1 MKWPWVSR
9 ARLAEVEAALAHQRQ
24 AFLDTLSLAQAIKD
38 GCVREAATATARADG
53 AEKRCDA
60 LLEKYH
66 ALKLMGAEAPAPR
79 VVLEKREPDPVV
91 LAVNAA
97 GRSPAVRSL
106 MLQQAKRDRAAG
118 MDDTEI
124 IDRIERGTGVDGV
137 PG

>member
-9 ARLAEVEAALAHQRQ
+9 ELYERASWDAAMHREGVTLAAGQYA
-24 AFLDTLSLAQAIKD
+24 TLST
-38 GCVREAATATARADG
+38 RYAD
-53 AEKRCDA
+53 

-66 ALKLMGAEAPAPR
+66 ALKLLGAEVPAPR
-79 VVLEKREPDPVV
+79 LVPEKREPDPVV

-118 MDDTEI
+118 MEDTEI
-124 IDRIERGTGVDGV
+124 VDRIERGTGVDGV